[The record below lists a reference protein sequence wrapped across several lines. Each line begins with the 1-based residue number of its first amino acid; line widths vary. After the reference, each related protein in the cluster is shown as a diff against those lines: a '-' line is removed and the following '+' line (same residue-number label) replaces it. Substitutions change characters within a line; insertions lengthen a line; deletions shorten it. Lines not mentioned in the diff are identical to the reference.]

1 MHDGFSGGA
10 FVDTNGGLIGIS
22 TAAKIRGLGVIIPA
36 SIAWKTA
43 ATVLEHGSVKRGYLG
58 IAAQPVRL
66 PEDQRPSAERS
77 TALLAV
83 GITAGSP
90 AAAGGVLVGDV
101 IVDFDGRPVADPEDL
116 LDLLAGRAGQTVT
129 LRVVR
134 GGTPR
139 DVAIAVGERPEP
151 EPAN

>member
-1 MHDGFSGGA
+1 
-10 FVDTNGGLIGIS
+10 V
-22 TAAKIRGLGVIIPA
+22 IPA

-43 ATVLEHGSVKRGYLG
+43 ATLLEHGSVKRGYLG

-66 PEDQRPSAERS
+66 PEDQRPSPERN

-101 IVDFDGRPVADPEDL
+101 IVDFDGRPVAEPEDL

-151 EPAN
+151 AN